1 MYMQCC
7 TVMCMHLVDWPIP
20 SQCQIVG
27 ALFSCWGLVYLLG
40 GIVLGD
46 IMRPIVGGLHM
57 FVCHDWKTRSNPYSF
72 RAVCPYIK
80 PEACP
85 VQLSKKM

>member
-1 MYMQCC
+1 
-7 TVMCMHLVDWPIP
+7 MHAVLHSDVYASCGLAN
-20 SQCQIVG
+20 SQ
-27 ALFSCWGLVYLLG
+27 SMSDCWGLVYLLG

-46 IMRPIVGGLHM
+46 IMRPIVGGLHV

-72 RAVCPYIK
+72 RVLCSYIR

-85 VQLSKKM
+85 V